1 MNDQCMAPSGARP
14 KSDSFSRHTLV
25 AIMPARNEIS
35 SVADVVRE
43 VKRTIPCDVVVIDDA
58 STDGTGAAA
67 RSAGAIVLSLHIQQG
82 AWGAIRTGFRYAL
95 KHGYTI
101 AVTLDADG
109 QHDPEAIDSIAE
121 PIRSN
126 RSDVVIGSCPSRGSA
141 ARKIAWSFFRR
152 LTMLGVTDLTS
163 GFRAY
168 NRASIVALTS
178 ARTTLLDYQDI
189 GVLIYLKEK
198 GFVVSEAPVCMEDR
212 MAGHS
217 RIFSTWWSV
226 LKYLALTGV
235 LCISKIK

>member
-1 MNDQCMAPSGARP
+1 MTAGGARP
-14 KSDSFSRHTLV
+14 EPDPSTIHAMV
-25 AIMPARNEIS
+25 AIIPARNEVA
-35 SVADVVRE
+35 SVADVVRRI
-43 VKRTIPCDVVVIDDA
+43 KRTIPCDVVVIDDA
-58 STDGTGAAA
+58 STDGTGDAA
-67 RSAGAIVLSLHIQQG
+67 RTAGATVLSLLIQQG

-95 KHGYTI
+95 LHGYEI

-109 QHDPEAIDSIAE
+109 QHDPGAIESISD
-121 PIRSN
+121 PIRAN
-126 RSDVVIGSCPSRGSA
+126 RADVVIGSCPGRGSA
-141 ARKIAWSFFRR
+141 ARKLAWSFFRR

-168 NRASIVALTS
+168 NRPSIVALASSGTS
-178 ARTTLLDYQDI
+178 LLDYQDI

-212 MAGHS
+212 MEGHS

-226 LKYLALTGV
+226 LKYLALTCV